1 MKAHTTFMGCISMLL
16 VLVAMVNGHSWIACT
31 DYQEEN
37 GAYWDKELCRAYP
50 RYAEKYANKD
60 SFGNDRG
67 FDYRPQGG
75 APCRKDGSSPYSDS
89 YPKAV
94 YYPGQRVVITHPT
107 KNHVSDTRCTSKYI
121 PDHGNYIYAVQG
133 DENSDPDMAT
143 FSANKIAD
151 LGLSPNGWAI
161 DESVINSYPKPG
173 YQNAPAFCEN
183 MDKAMATAAFDI
195 PQTQNTGSHTFMWE
209 WAFNGPQDIYTTC
222 WEVDIVANK
231 AERDRILAN
240 RGQSTDDAGTSTDT
254 GGSNNGGGSNGGGST
269 GGATGGSCR
278 GGIVNN
284 PRYCKNGGTANMATC
299 TCDCPSGYEGKRC
312 QTKVQQGGSTGGGS
326 TGGGS
331 DNNYNGQGSLTLN
344 GLQCTCDCACTK
356 PARKSWPFYKSK
368 PAEREIVFYK
378 DVQIP

>member
-1 MKAHTTFMGCISMLL
+1 MLL

-209 WAFNGPQDIYTTC
+209 WAFNGPADIYTTC

-240 RGQSTDDAGTSTDT
+240 RGQSTDDAGTSTET
-254 GGSNNGGGSNGGGST
+254 GGSNNS
-269 GGATGGSCR
+269 
-278 GGIVNN
+278 
-284 PRYCKNGGTANMATC
+284 
-299 TCDCPSGYEGKRC
+299 
-312 QTKVQQGGSTGGGS
+312 GGSTGGGS
-326 TGGGS
+326 TGGGGLTGGGSTGGGSTGEGS
-331 DNNYNGQGSLTLN
+331 DNNYNGQGSLMLN